1 MSAQIES
8 SSFELGFSKNL
19 LNKIQ
24 SSKLNLDAFLQRQ
37 TSTFETIQSQND
49 LTYASCQDKIQ
60 AKMNELKM
68 IQRQRG
74 VMSRNMDTST
84 NTEEEKD
91 DFDVVEEEE
100 EESNDTE
107 GIAQKIKM
115 LQVQQIELERKIANL
130 TLEQKQ
136 VRNQVQSKCIH
147 FYILDLHIDEESSHR
162 YTYISIFFSPSY

>member
-1 MSAQIES
+1 MTIQIES
-8 SSFELGFSKNL
+8 SSLELGFSKNF

-24 SSKLNLDAFLQRQ
+24 SSKINLEAFLQRQ
-37 TSTFETIQSQND
+37 TSTLESTKSQND

-74 VMSRNMDTST
+74 VMSRTLDTST
-84 NTEEEKD
+84 TQKYEEEKD
-91 DFDVVEEEE
+91 ELEFEEPDDDAVEVQNE
-100 EESNDTE
+100 E

-115 LQVQQIELERKIANL
+115 LHVQQIELERKIANL

-136 VRNQVQSKCIH
+136 VRNHVQSKCV
-147 FYILDLHIDEESSHR
+147 FVVVGS
-162 YTYISIFFSPSY
+162 

>member
-1 MSAQIES
+1 MTAQIES

-37 TSTFETIQSQND
+37 TSTFETTKSQND

-74 VMSRNMDTST
+74 VMSRNMEDTSS
-84 NTEEEKD
+84 NHREEEKD
-91 DFDVVEEEE
+91 DFDVEVDDEEG
-100 EESNDTE
+100 EESNDTVGSQNHEE

-136 VRNQVQSKCIH
+136 VRNQVQSK
-147 FYILDLHIDEESSHR
+147 
-162 YTYISIFFSPSY
+162 

>member
-1 MSAQIES
+1 MTIQIES
-8 SSFELGFSKNL
+8 SSLELGFSKNL

-24 SSKLNLDAFLQRQ
+24 SSKINLEAFLQRQ
-37 TSTFETIQSQND
+37 TSTLESTKSQND

-74 VMSRNMDTST
+74 VMSRTLDTST
-84 NTEEEKD
+84 TQQYFEEEKD
-91 DFDVVEEEE
+91 ELELEEPDDDAVEVQNEE
-100 EESNDTE
+100 E

-136 VRNQVQSKCIH
+136 VRNHVQSKC
-147 FYILDLHIDEESSHR
+147 
-162 YTYISIFFSPSY
+162 FFCCCCWII

>member
-1 MSAQIES
+1 MTAQIES

-37 TSTFETIQSQND
+37 TSTFETTKSQND

-74 VMSRNMDTST
+74 VMSRNMDTLT

-91 DFDVVEEEE
+91 DFDVVEEE

-136 VRNQVQSKCIH
+136 VRNQVQSK
-147 FYILDLHIDEESSHR
+147 
-162 YTYISIFFSPSY
+162 